1 MKKKISV
8 QYRREKDGTLIA
20 VYINRNGRSVW
31 FEIYDIYEGTTQ
43 EVSKDYLLKET
54 NPVKK
59 SDYTEL
65 SGILKRDRFYG
76 YCVKFIN
83 RLPKI

>member
-1 MKKKISV
+1 MKISV
-8 QYRREKDGTLIA
+8 QYRKEKDGTLIA
-20 VYINRNGRSVW
+20 VYININKIINWYEV
-31 FEIYDIYEGTTQ
+31 YYIYEGTTH

-65 SGILKRDRFYG
+65 SGILKKDYFDG
-76 YCVKFIN
+76 FVVKFIN
-83 RLPKI
+83 RLPKL

>member
-1 MKKKISV
+1 MKKKLSV
-8 QYRREKDGTLIA
+8 QYRREKDGTILA
-20 VYINRNGRSVW
+20 VYVNSNKIINWYEV
-31 FEIYDIYEGTTQ
+31 YDIYEGTTH

-65 SGILKRDRFYG
+65 SGILKRNYFDGFV
-76 YCVKFIN
+76 VKFIN